1 MALVKVLVANI
12 FAGASF
18 QKLEAGKIYDVDD
31 AIAEKWI
38 TDGKAEESKE
48 KGVKLHFEV
57 SPPSAPLTAETS
69 TLQAQLDDA
78 LLQIQQLQQ
87 AAAEKDVVH
96 ADALT
101 AETKRA
107 DDAVAALAEA
117 TKKAK

>member
-1 MALVKVLVANI
+1 MAFVKVLVTNL

-18 QKLEAGKIYDVDD
+18 QKLEVGKVYDVDD
-31 AIAEKWI
+31 AVAENWIA
-38 TDGKAEESKE
+38 DGKAEETKE
-48 KGVKLHFEV
+48 KGVKLQFEV
-57 SPPSAPLTAETS
+57 STPSAPLTAETS
-69 TLQAQLDDA
+69 TLQDQLDDA

-87 AAAEKDVVH
+87 AAVEKDVAH
-96 ADALT
+96 AAALT